1 MDTPRNRDDQ
11 DIVRNQVA
19 DIMQSQ
25 RTDVEKM
32 QELKKLVAGKFKDS
46 EKLQDNLMTVIN
58 GAFFDSKGS
67 IIINS
72 GEREI
77 GDLEG
82 GR

>member
-1 MDTPRNRDDQ
+1 
-11 DIVRNQVA
+11 
-19 DIMQSQ
+19 MQSQ